1 MAHSGDLKHRKGI
14 KVKQILLVL
23 ALLAAAASPFRALA
37 DQPPII
43 DRNLF
48 YGEVSI
54 AGAQI
59 SPDGHYLSFLKPYKG
74 TRNIWVKGA
83 DEPFS
88 AARPVSAEATRPIRS
103 YFWSRDSKYILYV
116 QDAGGDENF
125 NVYAIDPKLPADA
138 KSGVPPTRPL
148 TNLKGVRTQIFAVP
162 KAKPDILYIGL
173 NDRDPKWHDLYELSI
188 ATGEKK
194 LLRKNTEEIAAWQFD
209 DTGTLR
215 LAVRTTKAGDTELL
229 RVDADG
235 FKPIYNCSVLEN
247 CGAFDFDAS
256 GEKVYLATNKGAL
269 NLTELETM
277 DLGTGATAKVEGD
290 PEKRVDLNNVE
301 ISRIDHRIL
310 FTEYEDDSFRRYFK
324 DRDFENDFHWLQT
337 KLPGLD
343 VDFGARSNDEN
354 IWIVTAHS
362 DTEPGVV
369 YVWNRPAKSLS
380 VQYRVREEIPRDAL
394 APRKPY
400 HYKSSDGLD
409 IPAYLTL
416 PKGLPAKN
424 LPLVVFPHGGP
435 WARDS
440 FGYDT
445 NAQFL
450 ANRGYAVLQP
460 NFRASTGYGKKFLN
474 AGNGEWGRKMQDDIT
489 WGVKAL
495 VASGVVDPKRVGISG
510 GSYGGYATLAGVA
523 FTPSLYAAAVAYVA
537 PSNLIT
543 LLDAIPPYWEAG
555 RKQMYTRMG
564 DPTTAQGK
572 ALLIAESPL
581 TQAKAIV
588 TPLLVVQGKN
598 DPRVNVR
605 ESDQIVAAVR
615 DNGKPVKYLVAPDEG
630 HGFARPINTLA
641 YVTAWED
648 FFAQYLRGRSQQD
661 VPADVA
667 AKLKEITVDPKSVSG
682 AVSLKGALA
691 PGALAPGAAAPG
703 AAAPGAAAPG
713 PVK

>member
-1 MAHSGDLKHRKGI
+1 MKSM
-14 KVKQILLVL
+14 LLTL
-23 ALLAAAASPFRALA
+23 TMLAAAASPVGALA
-37 DQPPII
+37 DQPPLI

-48 YGEVSI
+48 YGEVAI
-54 AGAQI
+54 AGAQV
-59 SPDGHYLSFLKPYKG
+59 SPDGRYLSFLKPYKG
-74 TRNIWVKGA
+74 TRNIWLKAA

-88 AARPVSAEATRPIRS
+88 AARPMSAEATRPIRS
-103 YFWSRDSKYILYV
+103 YFWSHDSKFILYV
-116 QDAGGDENF
+116 QDSGGDENF
-125 NVYAIDPKLPADA
+125 NVYAIDPSLPADP
-138 KSGVPPTRPL
+138 KTGVPPTRAL
-148 TNLKGVRTQIFAVP
+148 TNLKGVRTMIYAVP

-188 ATGEKK
+188 STGEKK
-194 LLRKNTEEIAAWQFD
+194 LLRKNTAEIAEWQFD
-209 DTGTLR
+209 DAGTLR
-215 LAVRTTKAGDTELL
+215 LAMRTTKSGDTEIL
-229 RVDADG
+229 RVDADK
-235 FKPIYNCSVLEN
+235 FTPLYSCSVLES
-247 CGAFDFDAS
+247 CGAAAFDA
-256 GEKVYLATNKGAL
+256 GAKNVYLITNKGDL
-269 NLTELETM
+269 DLVELQMM
-277 DLGTGATAKVEGD
+277 DVATGATTKVESD
-290 PEKRVDLNNVE
+290 PVKRADLSDIVISRVDQ
-301 ISRIDHRIL
+301 RIL
-310 FTEYEDDSFRRYFK
+310 FTAYEDDVFRRYIK
-324 DRDFENDFHWLQT
+324 DQAFGKDFAWLQSQ
-337 KLPGLD
+337 LPGLEIS
-343 VDFGARSNDEN
+343 FGAASNDEN
-354 IWIVTAHS
+354 IWIATARS

-369 YVWNRPAKSLS
+369 YVWNRKAKTLAM
-380 VQYRVREEIPRDAL
+380 QYRVREEIPREAL
-394 APRKPY
+394 ASRKPY

-416 PKGLPAKN
+416 PLGLPAKN

-445 NAQFL
+445 TAQFL

-489 WGVKAL
+489 WGVKSL
-495 VASGVVDPKRVGISG
+495 VASGIVDPKRVGISG

-523 FTPSLYAAAVAYVA
+523 FTPTLYAAAVAYVA

-555 RKQMYTRMG
+555 RKQMYTRMA
-564 DPTTAQGK
+564 DPTTEQGK
-572 ALLIAESPL
+572 ALLVAESPL

-641 YVTAWED
+641 YVTAMED
-648 FFAQYLRGRSQQD
+648 FFAQYLGGRAQRD

-667 AKLKEITVDPKSVSG
+667 LKLKDITVDPKSVSG

-691 PGALAPGAAAPG
+691 PAAG
-703 AAAPGAAAPG
+703 N
-713 PVK
+713 